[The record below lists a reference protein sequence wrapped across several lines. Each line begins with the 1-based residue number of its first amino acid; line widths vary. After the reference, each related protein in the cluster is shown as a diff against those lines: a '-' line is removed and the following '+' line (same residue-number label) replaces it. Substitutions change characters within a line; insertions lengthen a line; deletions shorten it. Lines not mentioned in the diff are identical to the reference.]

1 MKVLIV
7 EDEKQIAESLKKSFE
22 EEDYSAK
29 ICFDGED
36 ALNTISENR
45 FDIILLDWRIPK
57 VTGVEVCRRVREAGD
72 KTPIILL
79 TALADVK
86 NKIEAF
92 NVGADDYITKPF
104 SIGEVLA
111 RITAVLRRSQV
122 STSSIM
128 FEDFSLNLI
137 THTLHTP
144 KGELKLT
151 EKEFELLRYFLEN
164 QESLISKEKLCED
177 VWKLPFTPSTN
188 IVEVTIKN
196 LRKKLEEYT
205 GKKYIKTAYGEG
217 YIFISN

>member
-1 MKVLIV
+1 VKVLIV

-22 EEDYSAK
+22 EEKYSAK
-29 ICFDGED
+29 ICFNGED

-79 TALADVK
+79 TALTDVK

-111 RITAVLRRSQV
+111 RINAVVRRSKV
-122 STSSIM
+122 TSSSIVL
-128 FEDFSLNLI
+128 ENFSLNLI

-151 EKEFELLRYFLEN
+151 EKEFELLRYFLDN